1 MKETANVQ
9 LTANRLVLL
18 LSLLILAGGL
28 AALSWTFTSGR
39 NQPPVA
45 NLGGPFSLIDQNGRT
60 VDQTILAGKPTLL
73 FFGYTHCP
81 DICPTRLYEMAQF
94 VARMGPQGKRL
105 NVVFASV
112 DPERDTP
119 DLLKGY
125 LSGFS
130 DDFIGLTG
138 SSQAVAAFARSW
150 RAFYRKVGDTPD
162 SYSMDHT
169 AAIYV
174 LDKKSAFVALIDI
187 EKAPDKAM
195 ALLLTLL

>member
-1 MKETANVQ
+1 MK
-9 LTANRLVLL
+9 LTAHRLVLL

-28 AALSWTFTSGR
+28 AALSWTLTSGSSP
-39 NQPPVA
+39 QPA
-45 NLGGPFSLIDQNGRT
+45 THLGGPFSLIDQNGRP
-60 VDQTILAGKPTLL
+60 VDQAILAGKPTLL

-94 VARMGPQGKRL
+94 VARMGPAGKRL

-119 DLLKGY
+119 HLLKGY
-125 LSGFS
+125 LSGFN

-138 SSQAVAAFARSW
+138 SGPEVAAFARSW
-150 RAFYRKVGDTPD
+150 RAFYRKVGDTPG
-162 SYSMDHT
+162 SYAMDHT

-174 LDKKSAFVALIDI
+174 LDKKSMFVGLVDI